1 MSYRVLHVTSGLE
14 LRAGGPAVALAGLA
28 AGQQRAGLD
37 VHVVA
42 SFREAGVP
50 SVVEQLR
57 QAGVTVVSVGPCTG
71 KFARH
76 PDLLPA
82 VEAAVAAADVVHI
95 HALFEDVQHL
105 AARAARRRG
114 TPYVIRP
121 CGMLDRWS
129 LGHNWLAKRLYMAWR
144 LSRTLREAAAIHY
157 TTDFERRG
165 ASHLALAT
173 TAIIEPNGIDVDE
186 YAALPTTGSFRS
198 RFHVPANA
206 PLTVFLGRVH
216 PGKGVEPLI
225 RALGSGLL
233 PEAWLAVVGPDSDG
247 YLEKMRLVAHQCGV
261 AERVV
266 FTGLLAGTNRIA
278 ALADADVVAQ
288 PSDHENFGIAVAE
301 AMAAGKPVIVS
312 PQVGIADD
320 VTAAG
325 AGSVVAAEPRPLA
338 AEIACWLD
346 DAVLRAEAGARG
358 RAFAMQR
365 YDWSDIGR
373 RWCGH
378 YDTLVGRRLAA

>member
-1 MSYRVLHVTSGLE
+1 MSHRVLHVTSGLE

-37 VHVVA
+37 VRVVA
-42 SFREAGVP
+42 SFREAGMP
-50 SVVEQLR
+50 SVSEQLG
-57 QAGVTVVSVGPCTG
+57 QAGVAITSVGPCTG

-76 PDLLPA
+76 PDLPAAVQAA
-82 VEAAVAAADVVHI
+82 VEAADVVHI
-95 HALFEDVQHL
+95 HALFEEVQHL
-105 AARAARRRG
+105 AAQAARRRG
-114 TPYVIRP
+114 TPYVVRP

-165 ASHLALAT
+165 ASHLALAAP
-173 TAIIEPNGIDVDE
+173 AIIEPNGIDLAE
-186 YAALPTTGSFRS
+186 FETLPATGSFRS
-198 RFHVPANA
+198 RFHVRADA
-206 PLTVFLGRVH
+206 PLIVFLGRVH
-216 PGKGVEPLI
+216 PGKGVEPLV

-233 PEAWLAVVGPDSDG
+233 PRAWLAVVGPDSGG
-247 YLEKMRLVAHQCGV
+247 YLETMRAIAHRCGV
-261 AERVV
+261 ADRVV
-266 FTGLLAGTNRIA
+266 FTGLLAGPERIS
-278 ALADADVVAQ
+278 ALVDADVAAQ

-301 AMAAGKPVIVS
+301 AMAVGRPVIVS

-325 AGSVVAAEPRPLA
+325 AGGVVAAEPRALA
-338 AEIACWLD
+338 AEIARWLD
-346 DAVLRAEAGARG
+346 DAALRAAAGARG

-373 RWCGH
+373 RWRGH